1 MCGYTNHKRDL
12 NEKSRFFF
20 DLLPSELHIVI
31 KSFFKHQKD
40 IYIIGGAVRDF
51 LFGEPIGDFDLATNA
66 RPEQITKY
74 MNEVRVKT
82 KPIGKKFGTVL
93 AIVGKK
99 AFDISTF
106 RHEHFKILGEPPEV
120 NFVESLEEDLV
131 RRDFTINT
139 IAFDPKNMKFI
150 DKFGGIDDIQNNRLR
165 VIGDAF
171 IRFNEDGLRI
181 IRFARFMSQFN
192 LTPDSVSLNAI
203 ADIGNTARFRNP
215 DALRI
220 ELFKILDLPN
230 PSSGLKLLWKNEIF
244 DTIFSKFP
252 FSKSQNMLLVL
263 DEGINRFNEIPR
275 RQILIRLFGL
285 LILFADESTLSQD
298 NWLQIGNN
306 LNLSQKQR
314 EILNRLYQSWI
325 TFPSDPLSRELK
337 HWVRRTGINTS
348 EDILPL
354 IFLKAKIFEDSKI
367 SDKKELFSNKVYKL
381 LTHFRRTPDDD

>member
-1 MCGYTNHKRDL
+1 MCGETNHKRDL
-12 NEKSRFFF
+12 KEKGRVFF
-20 DLLPSELHIVI
+20 DLLPSELHIII
-31 KSFFKHQKD
+31 KIFLKHQKD

-51 LFGEPIGDFDLATNA
+51 LFRETIGDFDLATNA
-66 RPEQITKY
+66 LPKQITKLID
-74 MNEVRVKT
+74 EVGAKT

-93 AIVGKK
+93 AIIGKR

-106 RHEHFKILGEPPEV
+106 RHEHFKISGEPPQV
-120 NFVESLEEDLV
+120 DFVESLDEDLT
-131 RRDFTINT
+131 RRDFTINA
-139 IAFDPKNMKFI
+139 IAFDPKTKIFI
-150 DKFGGIDDIQNNRLR
+150 DKYGGIDDINNYRLR

-192 LTPDSVSLNAI
+192 LTPDSVSLSAI
-203 ADIGNTARFRNP
+203 AKIGNTARFRNP

-220 ELFKILDLPN
+220 ELFKMLDLPN

-244 DTIFSKFP
+244 YTIFSKFP
-252 FSKSQNMLLVL
+252 FSKLQNLFPIL
-263 DEGINRFNEIPR
+263 DEGINQFNEIPH

-285 LILFADESTLSQD
+285 LILFADESALSQD
-298 NWLQIGNN
+298 SWLQIGNN

-325 TFPSDPLSRELK
+325 TFPFDLQSNELK

-354 IFLKAKIFEDSKI
+354 IFLKAKIFGDSKI
-367 SDKKELFSNKVYKL
+367 LDKKELYINRVNEL
-381 LTHFRRTPDDD
+381 LSYFRKSSDGD